1 MCARFDLDTAVVDES
16 IAAADTFNPE
26 IRRLP
31 VGTVRPSDPAL
42 VIAGQ
47 KDRIH
52 AGIMTWGLP
61 RYDGRGLVINARSET
76 ALEKQMFRDSMLRRR
91 CVIPARVFHE
101 WDPDR
106 QMVTFSL
113 KNRRTIWMA
122 GIYDEAHRYSVLTTA
137 ANLSVGRFHDRMPV
151 LLEREVLR
159 AWLFDPEA
167 AVRLMARKMPELQHH
182 QEYEQTSLF

>member
-42 VIAGQ
+42 VIAGH

-137 ANLSVGRFHDRMPV
+137 ANPSVARFHDRMPV
-151 LLEREVLR
+151 LLDRNALR

-167 AVRLMARKMPELQHH
+167 AVRLMAGQMPELLHH